1 VSPSPIERLK
11 PYFKPRP
18 RGGAAQQA
26 AAPVQAPATQVQAP
40 PAQAPAPTPQ
50 VAAPPRA
57 DGLAAR
63 RELLSLRYRELQS
76 DLGGLVYEMAIR
88 DAFRLDVVVRRAAE
102 LQAVDAELTAVEQA
116 LGLAPGAAAAT
127 CGNCGAPAPVGSA
140 FCGHCGSSLLPAA
153 QPQAQAPAATPP
165 AATPPA
171 ATPAAA
177 APAPSPAPPSQAPPG
192 TG

>member
-1 VSPSPIERLK
+1 VSPGPLDRLK

-18 RGGAAQQA
+18 RGGAVQAPAVQAQQ
-26 AAPVQAPATQVQAP
+26 PATQVQAP
-40 PAQAPAPTPQ
+40 PAQVAAAPA
-50 VAAPPRA
+50 AMPPVA

-63 RELLSLRYRELQS
+63 REVLALRYRELQS

-102 LQAVDAELTAVEQA
+102 LQAVDAELTAVEGA

-127 CGNCGAPAPVGSA
+127 CANCGAPAPVGSA

-153 QPQAQAPAATPP
+153 QAPRQAPAPT
-165 AATPPA
+165 
-171 ATPAAA
+171 
-177 APAPSPAPPSQAPPG
+177 SPSQAPPV

>member
-1 VSPSPIERLK
+1 VSPGPIERLK

-18 RGGAAQQA
+18 RGGAAQQPPA
-26 AAPVQAPATQVQAP
+26 AQAQPPATQVQPP
-40 PAQAPAPTPQ
+40 PAQAPS
-50 VAAPPRA
+50 AAPPAATPPAA

-63 RELLSLRYRELQS
+63 REVLALRYRELQS

-116 LGLAPGAAAAT
+116 LGLAPGAAAAR

-153 QPQAQAPAATPP
+153 QAPTPAPP
-165 AATPPA
+165 AT
-171 ATPAAA
+171 
-177 APAPSPAPPSQAPPG
+177 PPSQAPPG
-192 TG
+192 SG